1 MDSDSAILDKYLSRI
16 ERVATASDNICCTAL
31 AYSKE
36 IIIFFTQQQK
46 PQNFQHITY
55 SRLKD
60 IAKAN
65 ENHSFKITIGYLI
78 HEDVNLL
85 QEKFE
90 AHNINNDESLI
101 LSFDEIT
108 DMMISREY
116 INPFTEETI
125 SEYEFSE
132 MITTFFALSQ
142 DFVGDLHA
150 G

>member
-1 MDSDSAILDKYLSRI
+1 MDSDNAILDKYLSRI
-16 ERVATASDNICCTAL
+16 ERVATANDNIRCTAL

-36 IIIFFTQQQK
+36 IIIFFTQQKK

-60 IAKAN
+60 IAKAH
-65 ENHSFKITIGYLI
+65 ENHNFKITISYLI

-90 AHNINNDESLI
+90 AHNSINDESLI

-116 INPFTEETI
+116 VNPFTEETI
-125 SEYEFSE
+125 SENEFSE